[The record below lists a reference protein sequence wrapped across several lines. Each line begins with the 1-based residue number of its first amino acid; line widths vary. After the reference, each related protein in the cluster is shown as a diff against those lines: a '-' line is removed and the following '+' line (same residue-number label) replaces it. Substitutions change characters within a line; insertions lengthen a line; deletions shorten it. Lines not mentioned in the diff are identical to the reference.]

1 MPHKVKTM
9 KEIIIEMEVDEPSQV
24 MELPVNEENII
35 ELDFT
40 YLDDEL
46 EDSDLDLDG
55 NNASVTNP
63 STDQNPDHEE
73 EDDQEGMEENGFED
87 DMESDLDI

>member
-1 MPHKVKTM
+1 M

-55 NNASVTNP
+55 NIASVTNP
-63 STDQNPDHEE
+63 STDQNPDHNEEE
-73 EDDQEGMEENGFED
+73 EDQEDMEENGFED
-87 DMESDLDI
+87 DMEGDLDL

>member
-1 MPHKVKTM
+1 M

>member
-1 MPHKVKTM
+1 M

-40 YLDDEL
+40 HLDDEL
-46 EDSDLDLDG
+46 EDIDIDG
-55 NNASVTNP
+55 DTAVVTNP
-63 STDQNPDHEE
+63 TTDQNPDHNEE
-73 EDDQEGMEENGFED
+73 EDGDHD
-87 DMESDLDI
+87 DLDDEDFGDDLDNDIDL

>member
-1 MPHKVKTM
+1 M

-40 YLDDEL
+40 HLDDEL
-46 EDSDLDLDG
+46 EDIDIDG
-55 NNASVTNP
+55 DTAVVTNP
-63 STDQNPDHEE
+63 ATDQNPDHNEE
-73 EDDQEGMEENGFED
+73 EDGDHD
-87 DMESDLDI
+87 DLDDEDFGDDLDNDIDL

>member
-1 MPHKVKTM
+1 M

-73 EDDQEGMEENGFED
+73 EEDQEDMEENGFED

>member
-1 MPHKVKTM
+1 M

-73 EDDQEGMEENGFED
+73 EEEEEDQEDMEENDFED

>member
-1 MPHKVKTM
+1 M

-55 NNASVTNP
+55 NIASVTNP
-63 STDQNPDHEE
+63 STDQNPDHNEEE
-73 EDDQEGMEENGFED
+73 EDQEDMEENGFED
-87 DMESDLDI
+87 DMESDLDL

>member
-1 MPHKVKTM
+1 M

-40 YLDDEL
+40 HLDEEL

-55 NNASVTNP
+55 NLASVTNP
-63 STDQNPDHEE
+63 STDQNPDHNEE
-73 EDDQEGMEENGFED
+73 EDGDHDDMEDDHFED
-87 DMESDLDI
+87 DFDNDIDA

>member
-1 MPHKVKTM
+1 M

-73 EDDQEGMEENGFED
+73 DDDDQEDMEENGFED
-87 DMESDLDI
+87 DMESDLDL